1 MVIEMCWY
9 GSQAIIIF
17 EIGWYCSQTIIVL
30 EIGWYGSLPYRSLLV
45 SVGIVA

>member
-45 SVGIVA
+45 LVGIVA